1 MKKLLFLLVLVAGIS
16 AAYAQNRT
24 SLKVADLPKAISE
37 NIAAAHKGYTVQ
49 DAYKIDT
56 KGIISYE
63 VFAKSAAS
71 RVILV
76 YDKDGRYM
84 KMEPQANVG
93 ETPSKS
99 TATASTGHNA
109 AAGHTASSGH
119 MASAGKS
126 TSGHTAK
133 K

>member
-1 MKKLLFLLVLVAGIS
+1 MKKLLFVLALVAGVS
-16 AAYAQNRT
+16 AANAQNRT

-37 NIAAAHKGYTVQ
+37 NIAAEHKGYTVQ

-63 VFAKSAAS
+63 VLVKSAAS
-71 RVILV
+71 RVVLL
-76 YDKDGRYM
+76 YDKDGKYV
-84 KMEPQANVG
+84 KMEPQANAG

-99 TATASTGHNA
+99 TATASAGHNA
-109 AAGHTASSGH
+109 SAGHPAAT
-119 MASAGKS
+119 GKS
-126 TSGHTAK
+126 TSSHAVK